1 MCVTEGHIPM
11 TLAQT
16 EQFSVQLLSPKE
28 TVGHLQ
34 TRYGLIISLASL
46 YSMISR
52 GDAPKVTYF
61 RKRPKFTIA
70 DIDEWVRGNLSD
82 DRK

>member
-1 MCVTEGHIPM
+1 M
-11 TLAQT
+11 TLAQLD
-16 EQFSVQLLSPKE
+16 QPQDRLLSPRE
-28 TVGHLQ
+28 AVEYLQ
-34 TRYGLIISLASL
+34 TRYGITISIASL

-61 RKRPKFTIA
+61 RRRPKFVVA

>member
-1 MCVTEGHIPM
+1 M
-11 TLAQT
+11 TVVPFPIR
-16 EQFSVQLLSPKE
+16 EQFPDRLLSPKE
-28 TVGHLQ
+28 AVEYLK
-34 TRYGLIISLASL
+34 TRYGLIVSITSL
-46 YSMISR
+46 YTMISR

-61 RKRPKFTIA
+61 RRRPKFLAT